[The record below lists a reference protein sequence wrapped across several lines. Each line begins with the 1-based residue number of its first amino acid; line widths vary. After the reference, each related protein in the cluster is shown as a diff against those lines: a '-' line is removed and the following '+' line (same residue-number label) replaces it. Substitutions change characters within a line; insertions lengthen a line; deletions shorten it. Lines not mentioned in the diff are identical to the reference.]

1 MRDDYEQCAIK
12 NGGVYT
18 TRQDWIDQTLVP
30 YLTATGQAGEV
41 ERTLG
46 DEGLQVLAESALAL
60 SEGRYYDATAAY
72 PERGVLDRLIRMLVE
87 GHSYAAL
94 YAAVTGVRNA
104 AMLHYIRECVLEGE
118 EPGSFDYPPDARVE
132 LWAGD

>member
-60 SEGRYYDATAAY
+60 SEGRGGRSLSR
-72 PERGVLDRLIRMLVE
+72 PSLRRRG
-87 GHSYAAL
+87 
-94 YAAVTGVRNA
+94 TGAHQGV
-104 AMLHYIRECVLEGE
+104 
-118 EPGSFDYPPDARVE
+118 
-132 LWAGD
+132 